1 MALKNREYHPSPKED
16 PKWWEVR
23 ERLRTTLESRGW
35 EPYQIQRWL
44 GKNVDEFQRMNE
56 LREEAG
62 MEPISGAYAM
72 PHMLGNLDV
81 GLGAV
86 SLPAFTKTLGQA
98 TLPYAAMMGESVLAG
113 TDIGRGMKEWPE
125 DQPKDWRYALM
136 AAGIPLSLLGGTM
149 ATRQLIS
156 KIPSKTK
163 GIQTLKQGETDETRR
178 KILKGAAAGTVLAA
192 LPAAGLRTLSKAGPT
207 VAKAAAI
214 SPVVAK
220 TFMSRIPAAMN
231 KMSGGPFMAWKTSE
245 YGPNILQTF
254 KKYGLTDIDFFSMDD
269 FSVRMGEKGSG
280 GLRQK
285 PSIMNRDVFA
295 DGEKILE
302 KGQKIK
308 DQWTKSDPINY
319 NPYASMGFDDPLT
332 LWNDALD
339 SAITRTQKLENPDIV
354 GSGRIGVRQR
364 GRLEWYADPTARARG
379 FDEFGEGNAEWVNKI
394 KFKEEKRI
402 DLIDS
407 PDRFV
412 LHEVFDLDGIPI
424 IRETFRT
431 KADPDIFSAD
441 TSTLYMPNQRG
452 VMKLADEEGIS
463 LSEKV
468 SNYYKTF
475 IK

>member
-1 MALKNREYHPSPKED
+1 
-16 PKWWEVR
+16 
-23 ERLRTTLESRGW
+23 
-35 EPYQIQRWL
+35 L

-113 TDIGRGMKEWPE
+113 TDLGRGMKEWPE

-136 AAGIPLSLLGGTM
+136 AAGIPLSLLTGTM
-149 ATRQLIS
+149 GARQLVS

-163 GIQTLKQGETDETRR
+163 GIQTLKQEETDETRR
-178 KILKGAAAGTVLAA
+178 KILKGAAAGTALAA

-254 KKYGLTDIDFFSMDD
+254 KKYGLTDKDFFSMDD
-269 FSVRMGEKGSG
+269 MQIGLLDTKTREATRITPYGETT
-280 GLRQK
+280 
-285 PSIMNRDVFA
+285 PIMNRYVFA
-295 DGEKILE
+295 DGEKILK
-302 KGQKIK
+302 KGQKVK
-308 DQWTKSDPINY
+308 DQWTKSDTAESY
-319 NPYASMGFDDPLT
+319 NPYASMDYDDPLT

-354 GSGRIGVRQR
+354 GSGRSSR
-364 GRLEWYADPTARARG
+364 GEGLEWYADPTVRARG